1 MRVTT
6 VGGLQ
11 KRRFGE
17 VLNKGIAYAAIVI
30 LCAFMFFPFLWMFV
44 SSLKPLS
51 EIFVGKGFF
60 PAKPSIENYI
70 RLFSDYPTVPSL
82 WNSLY
87 IAVLATSLSVFLCA
101 LGGYGFAKFS
111 FPGRNVLFYIMLGTM
126 TIPFVVLLVPL
137 FIMMRNVFG
146 WINTPWP
153 LIIPGAA
160 SAFGIFFM
168 RQYMLSLSDEMLD
181 AARIDGASE
190 FGIFLR
196 IVLPTSLPG
205 LASLGII
212 FFMGS
217 WNNFL
222 WPLAV
227 LRSPDIYT
235 LPLLLNSI
243 QGPPGRFPFG
253 VLMAGSIVSVVPM
266 IIIFLFLQ
274 RYLIAGLT
282 AGSVKG

>member
-1 MRVTT
+1 VYSPAFNIQRSRFSNLLRM
-6 VGGLQ
+6 GG
-11 KRRFGE
+11 
-17 VLNKGIAYAAIVI
+17 AYAIVI
-30 LCAFMFFPFLWMFV
+30 LFSAFAMFPFLWMLV

-51 EIFVGKGFF
+51 EIFVGDSFF
-60 PAKPSIENYI
+60 PANPSLANYQ
-70 RLFSDYPTVPSL
+70 RLFAEYRTLPSL
-82 WNSLY
+82 WNSFY
-87 IAVLATSLSVFLCA
+87 IATVSTVLSVFLCA
-101 LGGYGFAKFS
+101 LGGYGFAKFN
-111 FPGRNVLFYIMLGTM
+111 FPGSNALFYTMLGTM

-137 FIMMRNVFG
+137 FIMMRNVFN
-146 WINTPWP
+146 WIDTPWP

-160 SAFGIFFM
+160 SAFGVFFM

-196 IVLPTSLPG
+196 IVLPVSLPG
-205 LASLGII
+205 LTSLAII

-227 LRSPDIYT
+227 LRSPDTYT

-243 QGPPGRFPFG
+243 QGPTGRFPFE
-253 VLMAGSIVSVVPM
+253 VLMAGSVISVLPL

-274 RYLIAGLT
+274 RYLIEGLT

>member
-1 MRVTT
+1 MRPSTAS
-6 VGGLQ
+6 GIQ
-11 KRRFGE
+11 RKNFGE
-17 VLNKGIAYAAIVI
+17 LLRKGAVYTIVI
-30 LCAFMFFPFLWMFV
+30 ALCAFMIFPFLWMLV

-51 EIFVGKGFF
+51 EIFVGRGFF
-60 PAKPSIENYI
+60 PTTPTLENYVQ
-70 RLFSDYPTVPSL
+70 LFRDYKTLPSL
-82 WNSLY
+82 WNSFY
-87 IAVLATSLSVFLCA
+87 IATVATSLSVFLCA
-101 LGGYGFAKFS
+101 LGGYGFAKFD
-111 FPGRNVLFYIMLGTM
+111 FPGRNTLFYIMLGTM

-137 FIMMRNVFG
+137 FIMMRNVFN
-146 WINTPWP
+146 WIDTPWP

-168 RQYMLSLSDEMLD
+168 RQYMLSIADEMLD

-227 LRSPDIYT
+227 LRSPDVYT

-243 QGPPGRFPFG
+243 QGPEGRFPFG
-253 VLMAGSIVSVVPM
+253 VLMAGSVVSVVPM
-266 IIIFLFLQ
+266 IITFLFLQ